1 MKREELNMILKNV
14 ALLGQL
20 GLSIIMPML
29 ITVGICYFLTMKVGI
44 GLWVYIP
51 GFILGIGSSVTT
63 AIKFYKSVVSKEQ
76 KEDKKTRVSFNR
88 HI

>member
-1 MKREELNMILKNV
+1 MKREELNMIVKNV

-29 ITVGICYFLTMKVGI
+29 ITVGICYFLTVRFNI
-44 GLWVYIP
+44 GMWVYIP

-63 AIKFYKSVVSKEQ
+63 AYKFYKSVISKEQ
-76 KEDKKTRVSFNR
+76 KENKKTRVSFNR